1 MLTLVQYSP
10 KAVAVIGDTKDHKE
24 ALRKIG
30 GRFNAKLSCGAGW
43 IFPKKAQAELEALI
57 AGKPTPKAEN
67 PLAKARVYVGTYR
80 KYAEGS
86 IEGAWL
92 NLADYKNKEDF
103 LQACRRLHKDE
114 ADPEFMFQDWEG
126 IPSWMIR
133 ESGIDSEVWEQKP
146 EKDNGRQSKA
156 EIRAI
161 LERVLP
167 KGRDLDYYTDETA
180 LLVEIGGKVFD
191 FDKPKIE
198 TRFCHADEPE
208 EEVREWRK
216 AVRTYEYFRNENMSG
231 IEGAIKTLAEGE
243 LGKAYESD
251 NGRLIWGLFIYKQNN
266 NLWRFGTD
274 SDRFYLTADSE
285 ATPMDEETRQ
295 ALLAGYKEVAKAF
308 EKRLSAWW
316 KRYGAD
322 KLHTWTYWRD
332 A

>member
-1 MLTLVQYSP
+1 MLQLIQYSE
-10 KAVAVIGDTKDHKE
+10 KAVAVIGDTRDHKE
-24 ALRKIG
+24 ALKKLG
-30 GRFNAKLSCGAGW
+30 GRFNGKLSCGAGW

-57 AGKPTPKAEN
+57 EGKPTPKAEN

-80 KYAEGS
+80 KYNEGS
-86 IEGAWL
+86 IDGAWL
-92 NLADYKNKEDF
+92 NLADYKSKNEF
-103 LQACRRLHKDE
+103 LEACRRLHKDE

-133 ESGIDSEVWEQKP
+133 ESSIDAEVWEQKP
-146 EKDNGRQSKA
+146 EKESGAQSKA

-208 EEVREWRK
+208 EEVREWYK
-216 AVRTYEYFRNENMSG
+216 AVRTYDYFRAENMAG
-231 IEGAIKTLAEGE
+231 LEEAIKHLTEGK
-243 LGKAYESD
+243 LGIAHEGS
-251 NGRLIWGLFIYKQNN
+251 IWGLFIYKQNN

-274 SDRFYLTADSE
+274 SDRFYLTHASE
-285 ATPMDEETRQ
+285 AMPMDEETRQ
-295 ALLAGYKEVAKAF
+295 ALLAGYRAVAKAF

-322 KLHTWTYWRD
+322 KLHVWTYWRD